1 MVLNGADLPP
11 LGFACPKVRHHI
23 QSLTDIPQTRLRVVA
38 NSDSSPILP
47 DMGGV
52 HYPKLVVYYWIGFT
66 T

>member
-11 LGFACPKVRHHI
+11 LGFAGPKVRHHI

-52 HYPKLVVYYWIGFT
+52 QSKIGGLLLDWI
-66 T
+66 